1 MRVDRW
7 TYFATRY
14 SLLAARGSGAGL
26 RNFFILVLSSQF
38 SVLTSTFLVPRDLEI
53 PFGRPLCPCAGDEA
67 GVSAEVLDRA
77 VDHVM
82 LGRAVLVLAIPF
94 EVDVPSL
101 GIQRRN
107 PQRHAVRAGIDGP
120 GDGFAVP
127 IQIENDVRA
136 ITGTV
141 SPIAA
146 PRAFER
152 VAELCESRGGDGEEK
167 RDDGQET
174 KRTYHPW
181 GPFLLLAAC
190 YSRLAACG
198 SLLAARYSLLATCYF
213 SLLTSY
219 FVAAPAFAS
228 KDRFFEKNGSTLV
241 STRSYTLLV
250 WSPSY
255 SSYVCLT
262 PKFVNISSSCLFD
275 ARRPSFVPTSIPMAL
290 YIFKCGMY

>member
-190 YSRLAACG
+190 YSRLAACYSRLAACYSRLATRGSRLATRG
-198 SLLAARYSLLATCYF
+198 SLLAARGSLLAARNLL
-213 SLLTSY
+213 LLTSN
-219 FVAAPAFAS
+219 FLLRSRPCFCVEGQILREERQHARLDA
-228 KDRFFEKNGSTLV
+228 LV
-241 STRSYTLLV
+241 HLV
-250 WSPSY
+250 
-255 SSYVCLT
+255 
-262 PKFVNISSSCLFD
+262 
-275 ARRPSFVPTSIPMAL
+275 
-290 YIFKCGMY
+290 